1 MSWTAPWCESEQ
13 FAHLSR
19 EAVVRG
25 VAQLWMQSRAWIR
38 CHKARFGL
46 FFRVTAS
53 ALFSRM
59 ADMLKLAP
67 EKL

>member
-19 EAVVRG
+19 EAVVGG

-53 ALFSRM
+53 ALLSF
-59 ADMLKLAP
+59 ALAN
-67 EKL
+67 